1 MGKKGPHREPTEG
14 TECRMVATK
23 YGHHCHRRQ
32 WGGSPENSHG
42 KSSPLIGREGEW
54 EGMM

>member
-42 KSSPLIGREGEW
+42 KSSPLVGREGEW